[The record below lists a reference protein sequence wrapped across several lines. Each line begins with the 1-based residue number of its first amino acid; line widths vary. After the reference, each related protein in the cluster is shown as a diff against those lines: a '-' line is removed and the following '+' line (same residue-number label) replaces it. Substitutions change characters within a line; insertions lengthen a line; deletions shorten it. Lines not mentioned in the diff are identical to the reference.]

1 MQNFINPSLSSDQGY
16 PLRLGLPVAYQLQKV
31 VDPFVPPPLF
41 FTPDNA
47 RAIIVFLKIFH
58 FLKGSEVFVKI

>member
-16 PLRLGLPVAYQLQKV
+16 PLRLGLSVAYQLQKV
-31 VDPFVPPPLF
+31 VDPFVSLF
-41 FTPDNA
+41 FFFNPDNA

-58 FLKGSEVFVKI
+58 FLKGSEVFVKL